1 MSRGFKI
8 VNIDGTITTVVEED
22 VNVEL
27 SRFLIESRQRA
38 DELKVRDKEVNILEN
53 QLQMRE
59 EEINVLKGQLNVSKK
74 QYKTSRIT
82 NYIMATVSMI
92 SILLTISKIYLD
104 YFWI

>member
-1 MSRGFKI
+1 MGRGFKI
-8 VNIDGTITTVVEED
+8 VNINGTITTLDEED

-59 EEINVLKGQLNVSKK
+59 EEINVLKGQLNVSEK
-74 QYKTSRIT
+74 QYESSHNT
-82 NYIMATVSMI
+82 NRIMAAVSI
-92 SILLTISKIYLD
+92 FSLVLTSINIVLD
-104 YFWI
+104 YL